1 MNMSNMNMN
10 MVTYYGE
17 RVLVG
22 FILMTILIMMAS
34 MISAESGDLRQHRN
48 SS

>member
-1 MNMSNMNMN
+1 MNMS

-17 RVLVG
+17 RVLVS

-34 MISAESGDLRQHRN
+34 MISAESGDLRQNRN